1 MKVWLPAIRGYSGT
15 DVFTHRLAGAL
26 ARRGVTADITW
37 FPTHYQW
44 APQLLSR
51 RRVPA
56 GVTLIH
62 ANAWH
67 GLAFRRPQPLV
78 LTEHQGVFGRN
89 HRPYRSIAQEFVHTQ
104 VMRRYLTRSLALATA
119 VTAVSEC
126 SAAGLKDI
134 GFVGTRVVPN
144 FVDTA
149 RFSPGPAA
157 RRATPFRLL
166 FVGNFAPLKGS
177 EVLRRLMPRL
187 GPSFELHFTSGLKAI
202 DAGRMADNMRCIGRL
217 TDDSALIDAY
227 RACDAVIVPS
237 YFEGF
242 GYTALEG
249 MACGKPVIASS
260 AGALPEVVA
269 DGVSGVLCPPGDV
282 EAFATACHRLAGDS
296 ALRQHMGQA
305 GRSIAVERFSEPTVV
320 PRYLEVYEHVLDRS

>member
-44 APQLLSR
+44 APQVLAR
-51 RRVPA
+51 RRAPSS
-56 GVTLIH
+56 VTLIH

-126 SAAGLKDI
+126 SAAGLRDI
-134 GFVGTRVVPN
+134 GFAGTHVVPN
-144 FVDTA
+144 FVDTT
-149 RFSPGPAA
+149 RFSPGPTA

-187 GPSFELHFTSGLKAI
+187 GPSFELHFTSGLKGI
-202 DAGRMADNMRCIGRL
+202 DAGRIADNMRCIGRL

-260 AGALPEVVA
+260 AGALPEVIA

-296 ALRQHMGQA
+296 TLRQHMGQA
-305 GRSIAVERFSEPTVV
+305 GRGIAVERFSEQAVV
-320 PRYLEVYEHVLDRS
+320 PRYLEVYEHVLDRP